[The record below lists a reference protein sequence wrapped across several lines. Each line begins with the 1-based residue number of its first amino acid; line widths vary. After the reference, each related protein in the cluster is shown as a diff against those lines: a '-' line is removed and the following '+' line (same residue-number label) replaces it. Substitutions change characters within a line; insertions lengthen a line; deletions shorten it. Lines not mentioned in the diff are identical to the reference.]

1 MRAGRLNEI
10 VEIWRSNVTVNEYGE
25 RDEEDMYV
33 CKTRAAV
40 RNTSGG
46 RTEPNNEIFY
56 SYSYEFILRS
66 YIPVV
71 DTDRIKWQGKFYLIN
86 SLQKRREMNDILI
99 YATKVNE

>member
-10 VEIWRSNVTVNEYGE
+10 VEIWRSQVTVNEYGE
-25 RDEEDMYV
+25 RDEEDVYV

-46 RTEPNNEIFY
+46 RSEPNNEIFY
-56 SYSYEFILRS
+56 SYSFEFLLRS

-71 DTDRIKWQGKFYLIN
+71 DTDRIKWQGNMYMIN
-86 SLQKRREMNDILI
+86 SLQHRRESNDIQI
-99 YATKVNE
+99 FATKINE

>member
-10 VEIWRSNVTVNEYGE
+10 VEIWRSQVTVNEYGE
-25 RDEEDMYV
+25 RDEEDVYV

-46 RTEPNNEIFY
+46 RSEPNNEIFY
-56 SYSYEFILRS
+56 TYSFEFLLRS

-71 DTDRIKWQGKFYLIN
+71 DTDRIKWQGNMYMIN
-86 SLQKRREMNDILI
+86 SLQHRRESNDIQI
-99 YATKVNE
+99 FATKINE